1 MKKPKYMQDKPPGSN
16 AASENGAYFFVQRL
30 SPPAEVVVS
39 GYKGK
44 AIRTQLGS
52 HSGAESAFATSRDAD
67 ELDHNRSTGVGRMQ
81 SDAGG
86 AVALEAAMV
95 AHSHELPLI
104 NTRSHH
110 ARRV

>member
-1 MKKPKYMQDKPPGSN
+1 
-16 AASENGAYFFVQRL
+16 
-30 SPPAEVVVS
+30 
-39 GYKGK
+39 
-44 AIRTQLGS
+44 
-52 HSGAESAFATSRDAD
+52 
-67 ELDHNRSTGVGRMQ
+67 MQ

-104 NTRSHH
+104 NTRSHR